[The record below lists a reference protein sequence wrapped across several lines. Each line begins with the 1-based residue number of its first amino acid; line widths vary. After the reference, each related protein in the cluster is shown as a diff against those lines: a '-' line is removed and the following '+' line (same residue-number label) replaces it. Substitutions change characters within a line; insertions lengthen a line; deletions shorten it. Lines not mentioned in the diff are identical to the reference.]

1 MSSPE
6 ASVRILKGY
15 RNLLRIEP
23 QWERLFAA
31 AEAPLPFLRHRWLRL
46 SWTERQWPF
55 PSRPMVIMVEEGGE
69 PVMGGAFVLTRRR
82 FTPAI
87 QFLAPATPQY

>member
-31 AEAPLPFLRHRWLRL
+31 A
-46 SWTERQWPF
+46 
-55 PSRPMVIMVEEGGE
+55 
-69 PVMGGAFVLTRRR
+69 
-82 FTPAI
+82 
-87 QFLAPATPQY
+87 